1 MIFLIFYYIHLW
13 YWYDYK
19 KKKEEEKKKLHNF
32 LLSYSTYFFP
42 SMTIMI
48 TFHHITLHVSFVS
61 DNFFRYTF
69 R

>member
-13 YWYDYK
+13 YWYDY